1 VHWHG
6 GGGNDNVS
14 QYFGLGKT
22 AEINTLSMPKRW
34 PVGLIAR
41 ERRVTPSTHPKL
53 TRSSYTPTPTNSDAG
68 PLGG

>member
-1 VHWHG
+1 VHWQS

-41 ERRVTPSTHPKL
+41 ERRVTPSIHP
-53 TRSSYTPTPTNSDAG
+53 
-68 PLGG
+68 